1 MFAANKGSFTF
12 KFSTAVQGS
21 TKFELGAVKTTCTST
36 ADTYTYNGHN
46 YTSNKYTYHIDL
58 IGKGWFASS
67 YTGTAQQADGYS
79 YTTDYGKISGNTY
92 TLNISSDR
100 FLGSEGQGYE
110 IEGSGTLYQ

>member
-36 ADTYTYNGHN
+36 ADTYTLEGHN
-46 YTSNKYTYHIDL
+46 YSSRKYIYHIDL
-58 IGKGWFASS
+58 IGKGWFASQ
-67 YTGTAQQADGYS
+67 YIGTSQYADGWS
-79 YTTDYGKISGNTY
+79 YTTDYGKINDNTY

-100 FLGSEGQGYE
+100 FLGSEGQGYQ
-110 IEGSGTLYQ
+110 IDGSGTLYQ